1 MTAGGTSSKAPLNS
15 KRFLSLLLAVLTW
28 PCLIVFG
35 SLMQIHYVPLSL
47 MVVTLGFVQVSYIFG
62 QSFTDRYTAG
72 FSAVAQ
78 AAAAP
83 LETGSSL
90 AASAAGAF
98 EGVLGDWD
106 EEAVDVDDPD
116 LPAILTE

>member
-1 MTAGGTSSKAPLNS
+1 MTDGWTSSKAPLSS
-15 KRFLSLLLAVLTW
+15 KRFLSLLLAVFTW

-35 SLMQIHYVPLSL
+35 SLMQIHYIPLSL

-78 AAAAP
+78 AATAS
-83 LETGSSL
+83 LETGYSL
-90 AASAAGAF
+90 AASAVKALD
-98 EGVLGDWD
+98 GVLGDW
-106 EEAVDVDDPD
+106 EEDAVDKDDPD
-116 LPAILTE
+116 LPPVLLE